1 MKTKGS
7 KKVDTLKKFTKY
19 EKEILE
25 GIIISIVGGWALTSI
40 LRGAYKQ
47 ISNIQFPADGN
58 FTKAFIMTIIF
69 SIILGIIYYKNKKI
83 AGGLMFVFTYIFL
96 LLCAF
101 IGYSNDWTTNAGN
114 PIGGPCYQA
123 ILAFIAAIAFLYVK
137 EDIYQFISELKIKR
151 IHTNIIVAI
160 IGVLLF
166 GFVGIVTVLRYKS
179 YLNSTFDF
187 GIFTQ
192 M

>member
-7 KKVDTLKKFTKY
+7 KKVDTLKKFTEY

-69 SIILGIIYYKNKKI
+69 SIICLFLHIYSYCY
-83 AGGLMFVFTYIFL
+83 VL
-96 LLCAF
+96 LLDIQM
-101 IGYSNDWTTNAGN
+101 IG
-114 PIGGPCYQA
+114 
-123 ILAFIAAIAFLYVK
+123 
-137 EDIYQFISELKIKR
+137 
-151 IHTNIIVAI
+151 
-160 IGVLLF
+160 
-166 GFVGIVTVLRYKS
+166 
-179 YLNSTFDF
+179 
-187 GIFTQ
+187 
-192 M
+192 

>member
-7 KKVDTLKKFTKY
+7 KKVDTLKKITKY

-83 AGGLMFVFTYIFL
+83 VIISGGICRM
-96 LLCAF
+96 
-101 IGYSNDWTTNAGN
+101 
-114 PIGGPCYQA
+114 
-123 ILAFIAAIAFLYVK
+123 
-137 EDIYQFISELKIKR
+137 
-151 IHTNIIVAI
+151 
-160 IGVLLF
+160 VLLQIYF
-166 GFVGIVTVLRYKS
+166 YW
-179 YLNSTFDF
+179 
-187 GIFTQ
+187 IFK
-192 M
+192 

>member
-1 MKTKGS
+1 
-7 KKVDTLKKFTKY
+7 
-19 EKEILE
+19 
-25 GIIISIVGGWALTSI
+25 
-40 LRGAYKQ
+40 
-47 ISNIQFPADGN
+47 
-58 FTKAFIMTIIF
+58 
-69 SIILGIIYYKNKKI
+69 
-83 AGGLMFVFTYIFL
+83 MFVFTYIFL

-114 PIGGPCYQA
+114 PIGGNSMSSRR

-160 IGVLLF
+160 IGVLSF

-192 M
+192 MYENM

>member
-7 KKVDTLKKFTKY
+7 KKVDTLKKLTKY

-83 AGGLMFVFTYIFL
+83 AGGLMFVLYIYSYCYVL
-96 LLCAF
+96 LLDIQM
-101 IGYSNDWTTNAGN
+101 IGQQT
-114 PIGGPCYQA
+114 P
-123 ILAFIAAIAFLYVK
+123 V
-137 EDIYQFISELKIKR
+137 
-151 IHTNIIVAI
+151 IH
-160 IGVLLF
+160 
-166 GFVGIVTVLRYKS
+166 
-179 YLNSTFDF
+179 
-187 GIFTQ
+187 
-192 M
+192 

>member
-7 KKVDTLKKFTKY
+7 KKVDTLKKITKY

-166 GFVGIVTVLRYKS
+166 FRISLHT
-179 YLNSTFDF
+179 
-187 GIFTQ
+187 
-192 M
+192 

>member
-69 SIILGIIYYKNKKI
+69 SIILGIIYYKNCRRI
-83 AGGLMFVFTYIFL
+83 NVCFYIY
-96 LLCAF
+96 
-101 IGYSNDWTTNAGN
+101 I
-114 PIGGPCYQA
+114 PIVMCFYW
-123 ILAFIAAIAFLYVK
+123 
-137 EDIYQFISELKIKR
+137 
-151 IHTNIIVAI
+151 
-160 IGVLLF
+160 
-166 GFVGIVTVLRYKS
+166 
-179 YLNSTFDF
+179 
-187 GIFTQ
+187 IFK
-192 M
+192 